1 MDFFY
6 EGSHIGT
13 GNALAIFVS
22 SMNQMVNEQ
31 TVGDNFDVQF
41 RSDWFSP
48 LVIQYVCLTY

>member
-1 MDFFY
+1 MHFKYIIVYVFFY

-13 GNALAIFVS
+13 GHALAIFVC

-41 RSDWFSP
+41 RSD
-48 LVIQYVCLTY
+48 